1 MPKISVIIPCYN
13 QGQYI
18 NDAVDSILE
27 QTFQDV
33 EIIIVNDGSSDDY
46 TNKLLET
53 YNKPNIKVITT
64 KNRGVSS
71 ARNTAVKNS
80 SGNYI
85 LPLDADDKIEETY
98 LEKAL
103 NILVNNDN
111 IKIVYCDIKL
121 FGTKKGIKFLPD
133 FNSNLFYTQNIIHVS
148 GLFRK
153 DDFEK
158 VGGYDEKMRDGLE
171 DWEFWIS
178 LLKTGGFA
186 FKINEPLLLYRQHEG
201 SRQLSLDR
209 NNIKKVKIRSYIENK
224 HLNFYVKKYGSVLT
238 LATENQKLLQKN
250 KLLENSKA
258 FKIGTFI
265 LWPIKVILKKRKLWI

>member
-1 MPKISVIIPCYN
+1 M
-13 QGQYI
+13 
-18 NDAVDSILE
+18 
-27 QTFQDV
+27 
-33 EIIIVNDGSSDDY
+33 
-46 TNKLLET
+46 
-53 YNKPNIKVITT
+53 
-64 KNRGVSS
+64 GVSS

-80 SGNYI
+80 SGDYI

-103 NILVNNDN
+103 TILVNNDN

-121 FGTKKGIKFLPD
+121 FGSKKGIKILPD

-178 LLKTGGFA
+178 LLKTGGLV

-209 NNIKKVKIRSYIENK
+209 NKIQKVKTRNYIENK
-224 HLNFYVKKYGSVLT
+224 HLNFYVTKFGSVLT
-238 LATENQKLLQKN
+238 LASENQRLLQKI
-250 KLLENSKA
+250 KSLENSKA

-265 LWPIKVILKKRKLWI
+265 LWPIKFILKKRKLMT